1 MPITFRATRNSL
13 RVGVLAMLAGAVCL
27 FAALETGSAEDAG
40 AKPPTTGALEFSQEQ
55 VTFFEKQVQPIL
67 KARCLKCHGADE
79 KIKGGLRLSSRAA
92 VLKGGDQG
100 AAVVLDKPAESL
112 LIQAINYDGLEMP
125 PSGKMPK
132 AEIDVLTK
140 WVEIGLPWTAGAA
153 VHEEKPREGPPKV
166 DDEARNY
173 WAYRPLQTPEVPQVK
188 DKAWVRNSIDAFVL
202 SKIEGEELAPAPPA
216 DRVTLLRRAYYDL
229 IGLPPSPEEVDA
241 YVADQADQADQADD
255 AYERMIDRLLAKP
268 QYGEKWGRHWLDLV
282 RYAETHGYER
292 DSIKPFAWRYRDYV
306 IDAFNRDKPYNQFL
320 MEQLA
325 GDELDT
331 VTADSLVATGFYR
344 LGIWDD
350 EPADRLLARYDVL
363 DGIVSTTSQVVLG
376 MTVGCARCHDH
387 KKDPIPQRDYYRL
400 LAFFRDVTD
409 MDPKNTR
416 RHATAEDHQILARLL
431 RARQIREGELQEQL
445 SQIEQQFAKALE
457 AKQNVKIVGRRNP
470 DVVDLKYQLYRDTW
484 ERLPEFDLLKP
495 ETVGELPRNFIT
507 LATASR
513 NEAIGLVFEGQ
524 LRVPQAGNFTFTYE
538 ATEGVRL
545 IVGGQKVVN
554 EPARGQH
561 RGTANALLLAGLV
574 PLRLEYFNTD
584 KKPEL
589 KLSWGGPGVD
599 GHVLTDASADAAG
612 IPYIVDSRQEAQEWT
627 YTFATPAGSWSN
639 AAFDVSQGKPG
650 QWQQGAGGFGTAG
663 TPGAVVRT
671 RWDTKDIWLRKSFHV
686 AQVPERVSIDLHHD
700 DEVEVYLNGRLVYE
714 TQGYLVAYKRIL
726 LPKAAAEALS
736 PGDNTIAVHCH
747 QTTGGQYVDVGLV
760 ASSGLELI
768 QTLLLEQGDELLGSG
783 TIEQYKALASQFE
796 ASRKGQLPEL
806 GTEIMCVTER
816 GRQPTHV
823 LIRGNP
829 AAQGDLVE
837 PGFPQVLTS
846 AVPAIHGAA
855 GDSNSGK
862 RRELA
867 EWLTDADNPVTPRV
881 MANRL
886 WQFHFGRGIVPTPN
900 DFGKL
905 GESPTHPELLD
916 WLAGEFRRRGGRL
929 KEMHKLL
936 MLSNTYRM
944 SSSPNR
950 EGLARDPANRLFWR
964 FNMRRLAAEEVR
976 DSILAVSGKLH
987 LKAGGPGVYPPIPQA
1002 VLAGQSVP
1010 GSGWGKSPDDEA
1022 ARRSVY
1028 VHVKRSLLVPILSQH
1043 DMADTDSSC
1052 AARFTTTVPTQA
1064 LGMLNGEF
1072 ANEQA
1077 VLFAERLKREL
1088 PGDVRAQIIRGI
1100 RLTTSRQP
1108 ADDEITHDVAF
1119 VGKLQAQQR
1128 MNADKALV
1136 QYCLLLLN
1144 ANEFVYLD

>member
-1 MPITFRATRNSL
+1 MPSNSAAISIKVCVITVVAAAACTLATLEMS
-13 RVGVLAMLAGAVCL
+13 VAQLA
-27 FAALETGSAEDAG
+27 
-40 AKPPTTGALEFSQEQ
+40 AKPQANGDREFSKEQ
-55 VTFFEKQVQPIL
+55 VEFYETQVQPIL
-67 KARCLKCHGADE
+67 KARCLKCHGGEE

-125 PSGKMPK
+125 PSGKLPK

-140 WVEIGLPWTAGAA
+140 WVELGLPWTSGAA
-153 VHEEKPREGPPKV
+153 TNEEKPREGPKV

-173 WAYRPLQTPEVPQVK
+173 WAYRPLQSPDVPRVK
-188 DKAWVRNSIDAFVL
+188 NKAWVRNSIDAFVL
-202 SKIEGEELAPAPPA
+202 SKLEAEGLAPAPPA
-216 DRVTLLRRAYYDL
+216 DRVALLRRAYYDL

-241 YVADQADQADQADD
+241 FAADKSDD
-255 AYERMIDRLLAKP
+255 AYERLIDRLLARP

-282 RYAETHGYER
+282 RFAETHGYER

-306 IDAFNRDKPYNQFL
+306 IDSFNRDKPYDQFL

-331 VTADSLVATGFYR
+331 VTAETLIATGFYR
-344 LGIWDD
+344 LGLWDD
-350 EPADRLLARYDVL
+350 EPADRLLAKYDVL

-387 KKDPIPQRDYYRL
+387 KKDPIPQRDYYHL

-416 RHATAEDHQILARLL
+416 RHASDEDRQILARLL
-431 RARQIREGELQEQL
+431 EAKQKREGELQVQL
-445 SQIEQQFAKALE
+445 AQIEGQFATALE
-457 AKQNVKIVGRRNP
+457 ATQKTKLRGRRHS
-470 DVVDLKYQLYRDTW
+470 DIVDLKYRLYRDTW
-484 ERLPEFDLLKP
+484 EQLPDFDLLKA
-495 ETVGELPRNFIT
+495 ETTGELPLNL
-507 LATASR
+507 LALGAASR
-513 NEAIGLVFEGQ
+513 KEAIGLVFEGQ
-524 LRVPQAGNFTFTYE
+524 LRVPQAGDFVFSYE
-538 ATEGVRL
+538 ATEGVRV
-545 IVGGQKVVN
+545 IVEGRKIID

-561 RGTANALLLAGLV
+561 RGSGRITLRAGLV
-574 PLRLEYFNTD
+574 ALRVEYFNID
-584 KKPEL
+584 NRPEL
-589 KLSWGGPGVD
+589 KLSWEGPGID
-599 GHVLTDASADAAG
+599 QRLLTDESADAVA
-612 IPYIVDSRQEAQEWT
+612 IPFIADSRTQAQEWN
-627 YTFATPAGSWSN
+627 YTFSTPAGGWSN
-639 AAFDVSQGKPG
+639 AAFDDSQWKH
-650 QWQQGAGGFGTAG
+650 GAGGFGTAG
-663 TPGAVVRT
+663 TPGGVVRT
-671 RWDTKDIWLRKSFHV
+671 RWDTKDIWLRKTFRVSR
-686 AQVPERVSIDLHHD
+686 VPERVSVDLHHD

-714 TQGYLVAYKRIL
+714 TRGYLIAYKRTL
-726 LPKAAAEALS
+726 LPAAAAEALI
-736 PGDNTIAVHCH
+736 PGDNVIAVHCH

-760 ASSGLELI
+760 PTSDRELL
-768 QTLLLEQGDELLGSG
+768 QALLLVQGDELLGSG
-783 TIEQYKALASQFE
+783 TIAKYKSLSAQFD
-796 ASRKGQLPEL
+796 ASRKGPLPEL
-806 GTEIMCVTER
+806 GTEIMCVAER

-837 PGFPQVLTS
+837 PGFPEVLTRT
-846 AVPAIHGAA
+846 VPAIRERTTGEPT
-855 GDSNSGK
+855 SG
-862 RRELA
+862 RRRALA
-867 EWLTDADNPVTPRV
+867 EWLMAADNPVTPRV

-886 WQFHFGRGIVPTPN
+886 WQFHFGRGIVPTAN

-916 WLAGEFRRRGGRL
+916 WLAGEFRRCGGRL
-929 KEMHKLL
+929 KQMHKLI

-944 SSSPNR
+944 SSVPNPD
-950 EGLARDPANRLFWR
+950 GLARDPANRLFWR

-976 DSILAVSGKLH
+976 DSILAVSGKLN
-987 LKAGGPGVYPPIPQA
+987 LKAAGPSVYPPIPQE

-1010 GSGWGKSPDDEA
+1010 GSGWGKSSPDEA

-1028 VHVKRSLLVPILSQH
+1028 VHVKRSLLVPILAQH

-1072 ANEQA
+1072 VNEQA
-1077 VLFAERLKREL
+1077 AHFAERLQREA
-1088 PGDVRAQIIRGI
+1088 PGDIKVQIIRGI

-1108 ADDEITHDVAF
+1108 VDAEVALDVAF
-1119 VGKLQAQQR
+1119 AERLQAQPK
-1128 MNADKALV
+1128 MNAHTALV